1 MKYTIEVTLVCDII
15 QFHIYRTVKIPKP
28 YEYNWRWEC
37 KTCQL
42 VGERW
47 AIWSCQKS
55 GIWNKKRVIK
65 KQTSFT
71 SK

>member
-42 VGERW
+42 VGER
-47 AIWSCQKS
+47 
-55 GIWNKKRVIK
+55 
-65 KQTSFT
+65 
-71 SK
+71 